1 MGPIPPPGEDPAGR
15 EPPRGGACPAAWS
28 LPGAR
33 PAGHNGPVKL
43 AVPLLAVLA
52 LSPALAVTVG
62 DTLESVVAEKGQ
74 PLSTA
79 TAGSVRI
86 LAYPD
91 AVIRLKDGVVVSVRA
106 PEKTPAAPVAAPPS
120 DGPAAW
126 ETDAGAAMD
135 QAKARNCRVLILFTG
150 SDWCPWC
157 KKMDAEVYSRPEFA
171 SFSRRELVLLKL
183 DFPRH
188 TAQADALRRQ
198 NADLRERY
206 GVNGFPTAVLVDATG
221 RVVTKIEG
229 YRQGGPAHF
238 IEMLRSVN

>member
-1 MGPIPPPGEDPAGR
+1 M
-15 EPPRGGACPAAWS
+15 
-28 LPGAR
+28 
-33 PAGHNGPVKL
+33 KL
-43 AVPLLAVLA
+43 AVPLLAALA
-52 LSPALAVTVG
+52 LAPALAVTVG

-79 TAGSVRI
+79 TTGSVRI
-86 LAYPD
+86 LTYPD
-91 AVIRLKDGVVVSVRA
+91 AVIRLKDGAVVSVRV
-106 PEKTPAAPVAAPPS
+106 PEKPPAGPAAAPPGN
-120 DGPAAW
+120 GPAVW

-188 TAQADALRRQ
+188 TAQPDAVRSQ
-198 NADLRERY
+198 NAGLRERY
-206 GVNGFPTAVLVDATG
+206 GVSGFPTAVLVDATG
-221 RVVTKIEG
+221 RVVTTIEG
-229 YRQGGPAHF
+229 YQQGGPGHF
-238 IEMLRSVN
+238 IEMLRSAN